1 MNKSLNKVVGDL
13 LPQMLMF
20 LVLAGFVGYYSE
32 GANGLKLAGVAI
44 LSHVG
49 WAPIYYAYLQRK
61 ARIEAAKEERR
72 RKEWEADAPNRA
84 ARRAV
89 AKAIADH
96 IRTNPGGSAH
106 A

>member
-1 MNKSLNKVVGDL
+1 MNKTMNKVVGDL

-20 LVLAGFVGYYSE
+20 LVLAAGMGFHSE
-32 GANGLKLAGVAI
+32 GADGLKLAGIAI

-49 WAPIYYAYLQRK
+49 WAPFYYAYLRRK
-61 ARIEAAKEERR
+61 ARIEAAKEEQR

-84 ARRAV
+84 ARRAL
-89 AKAIADH
+89 AKAIADYA
-96 IRTNPGGSAH
+96 RANPGGSAH